1 MQHGSVKEVD
11 AALITITHT
20 IGCIALEIA
29 RRVADGL
36 QVEVY
41 DDSRQRG
48 GPSHGASL
56 RPTQGLSGE
65 STEMDLRHSGM
76 RVEMPQKGVAH
87 ISGVL
92 FNHEDKGRIPVVVGK
107 IPGVEKVQLDVTVVP
122 AGCN

>member
-1 MQHGSVKEVD
+1 
-11 AALITITHT
+11 
-20 IGCIALEIA
+20 
-29 RRVADGL
+29 
-36 QVEVY
+36 
-41 DDSRQRG
+41 
-48 GPSHGASL
+48 
-56 RPTQGLSGE
+56 
-65 STEMDLRHSGM
+65 MDLRHSGM